1 MHYMGHDG
9 YLKSCKDIVT
19 CARAIVKGVKAS
31 IPELFVIGS
40 PPASCVAFGSKHP
53 RVNALEVGDAMAKRG
68 WHLNAM
74 SNPPGIHIA
83 CTVSLDDIHL
93 D

>member
-1 MHYMGHDG
+1 MQYMGHDG

-19 CARAIVKGVKAS
+19 TARSIVKGVKIA
-31 IPELFVIGS
+31 IPELYVVGS
-40 PPASCVAFGSKHP
+40 PPASCVAFASKHP
-53 RVNALEVGDAMAKRG
+53 KVNVLEVGDAMATRG

-83 CTVSLDDIHL
+83 CTVRISSNAN
-93 D
+93 